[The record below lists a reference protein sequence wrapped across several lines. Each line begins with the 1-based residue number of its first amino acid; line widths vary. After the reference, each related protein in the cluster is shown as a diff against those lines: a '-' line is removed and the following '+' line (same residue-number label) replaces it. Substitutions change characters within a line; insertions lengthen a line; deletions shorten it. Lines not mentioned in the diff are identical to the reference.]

1 MQKWSTTDCIFSFN
15 KYLLSAHYAP
25 SSILDYFSIFIW
37 TLIILFIHGTLSSL
51 VHESSLSYLLIH
63 CVISIH
69 SSIHFPITVLSSM
82 PILFSDFL
90 YLHQTPTIP
99 IKATVF
105 IWSTSIL
112 FSVDICTCSY
122 KMCILLCMWIFNSC
136 KWCYNTELNCFFL
149 FNSELC
155 GKIHPHCYVYIP
167 SVIPNDL
174 KVFGGMQHC
183 IILNQI
189 VSNLSLHKQSINKHS
204 DMHPFTKPCEH
215 FLGIICPEVR
225 LLGQRICIYLS

>member
-1 MQKWSTTDCIFSFN
+1 ML
-15 KYLLSAHYAP
+15 YP
-25 SSILDYFSIFIW
+25 S
-37 TLIILFIHGTLSSL
+37 IHPFTFL
-51 VHESSLSYLLIH
+51 SLSYLPCLFFFLTSFT
-63 CVISIH
+63 SIRH
-69 SSIHFPITVLSSM
+69 PPFQSKQ
-82 PILFSDFL
+82 LFSSGQHLSF
-90 YLHQTPTIP
+90 
-99 IKATVF
+99 
-105 IWSTSIL
+105 

-155 GKIHPHCYVYIP
+155 CKIHPHCYVYIP

-189 VSNLSLHKQSINKHS
+189 VSNLSFHKQSINKHS
-204 DMHPFTKPCEH
+204 DMHPFTKACEH